1 MARRALKTN
10 SADRLV
16 GSLLWSLIIYT
27 SICSTV
33 CSIVLKPGLNDNLS
47 KTRESSAQL
56 NITKFQLNPSLDSKS
71 TYSSLAASSSHFTS
85 SSSSS
90 SASSSSSSSSSE
102 SQANEDVLATSDVS
116 LGAQVASNALL
127 IVSDELIDSGP
138 ETRTDRTDNKLD
150 KNKLLIELTT
160 EVNLNLKQ
168 TTSISD
174 NLSVN
179 DVLLREDDYLHQHLE
194 PNLHAHHLLND
205 YLIADLDKSTGDFK
219 SAEFKSSFK
228 VTKSED
234 KLNNEPI
241 SYSSSNRPLD
251 TGHAVFTPIQPP
263 PPNTIDLNLDSS
275 QPNIPDFN
283 YPLDFSSK
291 NLNNKMQQAIHQKFN
306 SSVHS
311 MEEPQRRERSEK
323 VVGVCRDGL
332 VISAWRPLHNL
343 SGYDRFLRGLVYFFA
358 LCYLFVGVSIIAD
371 R

>member
-1 MARRALKTN
+1 M
-10 SADRLV
+10 
-16 GSLLWSLIIYT
+16 GSLLWCLIIY
-27 SICSTV
+27 SICPTV
-33 CSIVLKPGLNDNLS
+33 HSIVLKQGLNDNLS
-47 KTRESSAQL
+47 KSRETSAAL
-56 NITKFQLNPSLDSKS
+56 NITKFKLNPSLDSKS

-85 SSSSS
+85 SSSSAS
-90 SASSSSSSSSSE
+90 SSSSSSSSSE

-194 PNLHAHHLLND
+194 PNLHPHHLLND
-205 YLIADLDKSTGDFK
+205 YLIADLDKSAGDFK
-219 SAEFKSSFK
+219 SAEFKSSYK
-228 VTKSED
+228 AVKSED

-241 SYSSSNRPLD
+241 IYSSSNRPLD

-263 PPNTIDLNLDSS
+263 PPSTIDLNLDSS

-291 NLNNKMQQAIHQKFN
+291 NLNNKMQQQAIHQNFN

-311 MEEPQRRERSEK
+311 TLEEPQSTERAEK

-332 VISAWRPLHNL
+332 VVPAWRPLYNL
-343 SGYDRFLRGLVYFFA
+343 SGYDRFLRGMVYFFA
-358 LCYLFVGVSIIAD
+358 LCYLFIGVSIIAD
-371 R
+371 RWVSWLPMALCFKF

>member
-1 MARRALKTN
+1 MNLC
-10 SADRLV
+10 DRLA
-16 GSLLWSLIIYT
+16 GNLLWFLVICIICFT
-27 SICSTV
+27 QMAFAI
-33 CSIVLKPGLNDNLS
+33 ILKPNPNDNLNKAPETS
-47 KTRESSAQL
+47 PQINL
-56 NITKFQLNPSLDSKS
+56 TKFKLNSPLDSKS
-71 TYSSLAASSSHFTS
+71 TYSSALSSASSHFTS

-90 SASSSSSSSSSE
+90 ASSSSSSSSSSSE

-116 LGAQVASNALL
+116 LGAQVANNALL

-174 NLSVN
+174 NLPSVN
-179 DVLLREDDYLHQHLE
+179 DMLLREDDYLHQHLE
-194 PNLHAHHLLND
+194 PNLHPHHLLND
-205 YLIADLDKSTGDFK
+205 YLIADLDKSAGDFK
-219 SAEFKSSFK
+219 SAEFKSSYK
-228 VTKSED
+228 VTKNED

-241 SYSSSNRPLD
+241 IYSSSNRPLD

-263 PPNTIDLNLDSS
+263 PPNTIDLDSS

-291 NLNNKMQQAIHQKFN
+291 NLNNKMQQAIHQNFN

-311 MEEPQRRERSEK
+311 TVEEPETTKKSGKIEN

-332 VISAWRPLHNL
+332 VVPAWRPLYNL
-343 SGYDRFLRGLVYFFA
+343 TGYDRFLRGLVYFFA
-358 LCYLFVGVSIIAD
+358 LCYLFIGVSIIAD

>member
-1 MARRALKTN
+1 MNLCNRLLGAL
-10 SADRLV
+10 SGFLLIFGICLV
-16 GSLLWSLIIYT
+16 QTTFAVIPS
-27 SICSTV
+27 
-33 CSIVLKPGLNDNLS
+33 LNDNLN
-47 KTRESSAQL
+47 KALETGPQINL
-56 NITKFQLNPSLDSKS
+56 TKFKLSPSLDGGKS
-71 TYSSLAASSSHFTS
+71 TYSSLSSASSHFTSS

-138 ETRTDRTDNKLD
+138 ETRTDRTDNKLVD

-168 TTSISD
+168 TTLISD

-179 DVLLREDDYLHQHLE
+179 DVLLRDDDYLHQHLE
-194 PNLHAHHLLND
+194 QNLRPHHLLND
-205 YLIADLDKSTGDFK
+205 YLIADLEKTGDFK

-241 SYSSSNRPLD
+241 IYSSSNRPLD

-263 PPNTIDLNLDSS
+263 PPNTIDLDSS

-291 NLNNKMQQAIHQKFN
+291 NLNNKMQQAIHQNFN
-306 SSVHS
+306 SSLHS
-311 MEEPQRRERSEK
+311 PADGSQSTQQNQPAEK
-323 VVGVCRDGL
+323 EVGVCRDGL
-332 VISAWRPLHNL
+332 VMPAWRPLYNL
-343 SGYDRFLRGLVYFFA
+343 TGYDRVLRGLVYFFA